1 MKSKLFIVFAVIAVF
16 AGCKRTGDNHEGK
29 VDFQYGDNHDM
40 IRKPQSEIDEL
51 IKENKAKLKDGD
63 LVMRSDDGIESESLR
78 SFSTKDKSFSHCGIV
93 FIEKDTPVVY
103 HNMAGDENPNEI
115 LLRQTF
121 DYFVDSK
128 HKTGFGIFRYSL
140 TPDEIEKLHSISK
153 EYLAKG
159 LKFDKTF
166 DLKTNDKMYC
176 AEMIYKF
183 LRQATNGRVNLPTT
197 TIKNF
202 RVRDPKYKGLVLK
215 EFEYVALDNLFLN
228 PDCKELSR
236 IAYFS
241 PKVK

>member
-1 MKSKLFIVFAVIAVF
+1 MKLRLLIVVALLAAFAA
-16 AGCKRTGDNHEGK
+16 CKRTGDNHESK
-29 VDFQYGDNHDM
+29 VDLQFGDNHDM
-40 IRKPQSEIDEL
+40 IRKPQAEIDEL
-51 IKENKAKLKDGD
+51 IKESKAKLKDGD
-63 LVMRSDDGIESESLR
+63 LIMRSDDGIESESLR

-93 FIEKDTPVVY
+93 FIENDTPVVY
-103 HNMAGDENPNEI
+103 HNMAGDENPTEN

-128 HKTGFGIFRYSL
+128 HKTGFGVFQYSL
-140 TPDEIEKLHSISK
+140 TPEETEKLHNLSK

-166 DLKTNDKMYC
+166 DLKTDDKMYC

-183 LRQATNGRVNLPTT
+183 LRQATNGRMNLPTT

-215 EFEYVALDNLFLN
+215 EFVYVALDNLYLN
-228 PDCKELSR
+228 PFCKELTR
-236 IAYFS
+236 VAYFT